1 MTRHDRPRSPGLPM
15 LIVLLALALAGCA
28 QAGSGDAGAGRA
40 APAADEGAEDL
51 AGGAAGLTEG
61 AAADGG
67 GTGQDGP
74 TGELAPIEQRI
85 VKTGEVGLVAD
96 DVMITVAQVR
106 ALAVELG
113 GYVGG
118 SQAGTAADPAM
129 LTLRVPAEQFDEL
142 LTRLGE
148 LSDVEVVSTSSRE
161 QDVTG
166 QIVDL
171 GARIRNLE
179 ASEASYRVL
188 LDRAER
194 IEDVITVQGRLDEV
208 RGEIEQLEGQL
219 EMLETQADLSTLT
232 VTVIP
237 RDEPVAAVQAG
248 WDPSAQVKDAAA
260 TLVGLAQGV
269 LAALIWL
276 VIVIVPIS
284 VIVGLVALVAIRLAP
299 EVRRRVTPSEAEATG
314 EGPGA

>member
-1 MTRHDRPRSPGLPM
+1 MTRHGLRHGLALPM
-15 LIVLLALALAGCA
+15 LIVLLTLALAGCA
-28 QAGSGDAGAGRA
+28 QAGSGDAGADIA
-40 APAADEGAEDL
+40 APAPQEGGEEPAD
-51 AGGAAGLTEG
+51 GAASE
-61 AAADGG
+61 GG
-67 GTGQDGP
+67 GTGQDGA
-74 TGELAPIEQRI
+74 TGEFAPIEQRI

-96 DVMITVAQVR
+96 NVMITVAQIR

-118 SQAGTAADPAM
+118 SQAGTAADTAV

-148 LSDVEVVSTSSRE
+148 LSDVEVVSASSRE

-171 GARIRNLE
+171 EARIRNLE

-188 LDRAER
+188 FDRAER

-219 EMLETQADLSTLT
+219 ETLEAQADLSTLT

-248 WDPSAQVKDAAA
+248 WDPGAQVKDAAA

-269 LAALIWL
+269 LGALIWV
-276 VIVIVPIS
+276 VIVILPIA
-284 VIVGLVALVAIRLAP
+284 VIVGLVALVAFRLAP
-299 EVRRRVTPSEAEATG
+299 EVRRRVTPPEPEVTG